1 MDEFKYDDFRGYE
14 KKSYA
19 RLEFLALEEEL
30 TPLLDKGLS
39 AKAIYRY
46 FKDKERLTMCYQTF
60 AAYVRRK
67 YGSKQK
73 NTAVN
78 DKHSKETT
86 VRKGVTEQAYKHDAD
101 SSTKVAELFGDDSIQ
116 PQEF

>member
-1 MDEFKYDDFRGYE
+1 MAEFKYEDFRGYE

-30 TPLLDKGLS
+30 VPLLDKGLS

-67 YGSKQK
+67 HGRAK
-73 NTAVN
+73 
-78 DKHSKETT
+78 KETT
-86 VRKGVTEQAYKHDAD
+86 ITDKYPEKITGRQGMTNQVIKHDAD